1 MFYAK
6 GYGVH
11 NVEDAKEPDERRSET
26 VRLIH
31 DALADRCRTA
41 RRGSYRAR
49 PPHSLTVR
57 GRPTSP
63 QRVANAKK
71 KISVDEE
78 SALSSF
84 VAFPRQLCL

>member
-41 RRGSYRAR
+41 LRGCYERG
-49 PPHSLTVR
+49 PHTL
-57 GRPTSP
+57 
-63 QRVANAKK
+63 
-71 KISVDEE
+71 
-78 SALSSF
+78 
-84 VAFPRQLCL
+84 